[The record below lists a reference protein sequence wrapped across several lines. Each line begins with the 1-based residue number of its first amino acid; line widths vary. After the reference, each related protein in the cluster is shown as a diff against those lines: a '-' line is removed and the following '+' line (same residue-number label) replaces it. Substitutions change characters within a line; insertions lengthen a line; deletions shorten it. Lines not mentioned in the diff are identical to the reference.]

1 MKRFFTFLMAVWA
14 LLSISQTVKA
24 ADVTV
29 YFQCP
34 SDWATPV
41 HVYAYNS
48 DADKNSSWSD
58 APAGSEFTTS
68 NGVKLWK
75 CTFDSK
81 YKLVIFKA
89 NSGEQQYPGKDQ
101 RGLDV
106 KDNYVYTS
114 TSPEGTSLSDFENGG
129 TTPSKFTPLYIY
141 GNFVGKGWDEPDGT
155 RSFTT
160 TDGKIYQYEFGK
172 DFTNAFSNNTAEF
185 YFRVKAESKQY
196 APQTNDDPVGTEYTS
211 AKESNNGAWKFTMT
225 KGKSYTLIFDYEKKQ
240 IRYTEAVLVLLL
252 R

>member
-106 KDNYVYTS
+106 KDNYV
-114 TSPEGTSLSDFENGG
+114 
-129 TTPSKFTPLYIY
+129 
-141 GNFVGKGWDEPDGT
+141 
-155 RSFTT
+155 
-160 TDGKIYQYEFGK
+160 
-172 DFTNAFSNNTAEF
+172 
-185 YFRVKAESKQY
+185 
-196 APQTNDDPVGTEYTS
+196 
-211 AKESNNGAWKFTMT
+211 
-225 KGKSYTLIFDYEKKQ
+225 
-240 IRYTEAVLVLLL
+240 
-252 R
+252 